1 MTQPWN
7 VSVPAQAAGIAAAR
21 EQEFVA
27 VSRQMITEQKKLLLA
42 GLEAAGAKVYG
53 SAANYIFFRAAP
65 GFDTRMY
72 RAGFMVRNCGNY
84 DGLTE
89 GFYRIAV
96 RTKEENER
104 LITWLGRL

>member
-1 MTQPWN
+1 MEQVTQPWN

-65 GFDTRMY
+65 GFDTPDHIVPV
-72 RAGFMVRNCGNY
+72 ASTNAVAI
-84 DGLTE
+84 DGL
-89 GFYRIAV
+89 
-96 RTKEENER
+96 
-104 LITWLGRL
+104 